1 MRWRAIALACA
12 VLAAAAP
19 ARAEEPELHGFY
31 QLSFD
36 RYGRLTNPYELDIA
50 VAELHAHPEVERIA
64 IVAYGWDNDGEASLG
79 AYDALLHG
87 ILEQLPGRTAIIGIA
102 WDSSQT
108 GIRKLLN
115 DLVPLPVVADTIAAV
130 PDRVLF
136 PLSFWSKAAMADRI
150 GFGGLRGALNE
161 LFGAAYPEGARHPE
175 LYLIGHSFG
184 TRILCALLTDKLGIQ
199 KVGAAPFASQPH
211 VRGALLIQPAL
222 AAANLPP
229 DPAFPI
235 MITQSEHDHANGFL
249 FPIANLVVNA
259 YSFTAAEAV
268 IQQRLFAPVEKT
280 AKKGA
285 GKVLGR
291 DAEEESTPL
300 PEETPQPKPGT
311 ARRILRPLQFPA
323 QAYRATKRTSS
334 ELLGIP
340 GAALFSLVAAPVQYA
355 YAQGVGLA
363 SHPLDH
369 VMDTLAQVPGVE
381 IAVHVTGTALGRD
394 VPWGRRSKGFLAL
407 GGLHESL
414 GRLATPA
421 WPGKLPY
428 AWYTLKS
435 FDAAPPGGAACN
447 LPSCTGVLLVDV
459 SDEVG
464 GGWYGDLRNPWINGT
479 VGWLDPIGTHSV
491 YADPKIVGLLTRLIQ
506 VSEPDPQPEVT
517 APVGLSEP
525 PRSTASF

>member
-1 MRWRAIALACA
+1 MRWIGIALAA
-12 VLAAAAP
+12 ALLASGAS

-36 RYGRLTNPYELDIA
+36 RYGRLTKPYELDIA
-50 VAELHAHPEVERIA
+50 VSELRAHPEVERIA

-115 DLVPLPVVADTIAAV
+115 DIVPLPVLADSVAAV

-161 LFGAAYPEGARHPE
+161 LFASAYPDGARHPE

-199 KVGAAPFASQPH
+199 PVGAAPFGSQSQ
-211 VRGALLIQPAL
+211 VRGVLLIQPAL
-222 AAANLPP
+222 AAANLPR
-229 DPAFPI
+229 DPTYPI
-235 MITQSEHDHANGFL
+235 VITQSEHDHANGFL
-249 FPIANLVVNA
+249 FPIANVIVNA

-280 AKKGA
+280 AKSAAQGA
-285 GKVLGR
+285 GNVLGR
-291 DAEEESTPL
+291 RSEPPKPTEQTE
-300 PEETPQPKPGT
+300 QKPGT

-323 QAYRATKRTSS
+323 QAYRATRRTSS

-340 GAALFSLVAAPVQYA
+340 GAALFSLVAVPVQYV

-363 SHPLDH
+363 SHPVDH
-369 VMDTLAQVPGVE
+369 VMDTLAQIPGVE
-381 IAVHVTGTALGRD
+381 IGVNLTGKALGRE

-428 AWYTLKS
+428 TWYTLKTLE
-435 FDAAPPGGAACN
+435 AAPGGTDCA

-459 SDEVG
+459 SDGVG
-464 GGWYGDLRNPWINGT
+464 GGWYGDLRNPWITGT
-479 VGWLDPIGTHSV
+479 LGWLDPIGTHSV
-491 YADPKIVGLLTRLIQ
+491 YADPQIVGLLTRLIR
-506 VSEPDPQPEVT
+506 VSEAEARPADEAVREPLA
-517 APVGLSEP
+517 AP
-525 PRSTASF
+525 

>member
-1 MRWRAIALACA
+1 MRWKALPLACA
-12 VLAAAAP
+12 LLAAAAS

-50 VAELHAHPEVERIA
+50 VSELAAHPEVERIA

-115 DLVPLPVVADTIAAV
+115 DIVPLPVIADSVAAI

-161 LFGAAYPEGARHPE
+161 LFGAAYPEGTRHPE

-222 AAANLPP
+222 AAANLPREP
-229 DPAFPI
+229 SFPI

-249 FPIANLVVNA
+249 FPIANVIVNA

-268 IQQRLFAPVEKT
+268 IQQRLFAPVERT
-280 AKKGA
+280 AKSAAKGA
-285 GKVLGR
+285 GDALGR
-291 DAEEESTPL
+291 GDDAEQAAPVEE
-300 PEETPQPKPGT
+300 PEQKPGT

-323 QAYRATKRTSS
+323 QAYRATRRTSS

-340 GAALFSLVAAPVQYA
+340 GAALFSLVAVPVQYA

-363 SHPLDH
+363 SNPVDH

-381 IAVHVTGTALGRD
+381 IGVSLTGSALGRE

-428 AWYTLKS
+428 AWYTLKTLES
-435 FDAAPPGGAACN
+435 APPAAKDCA

-459 SDEVG
+459 SDGVG

-479 VGWLDPIGTHSV
+479 LGWLDPIGTHSV
-491 YADPKIVGLLTRLIQ
+491 YADPQIVGLLTKLIR
-506 VSEPDPQPEVT
+506 VSEAEAQLAGE
-517 APVGLSEP
+517 APSP
-525 PRSTASF
+525 AP

>member
-1 MRWRAIALACA
+1 MRWTAIALACA
-12 VLAAAAP
+12 LLALGTP
-19 ARAEEPELHGFY
+19 AQAEEPELHGFY

-87 ILEQLPGRTAIIGIA
+87 ILEQLPGRTAVIGIA

-115 DLVPLPVVADTIAAV
+115 DLVPLPVVADSIAAV

-161 LFGAAYPEGARHPE
+161 LFGKAYPEGMRHPD

-229 DPAFPI
+229 DPTFPI

-249 FPIANLVVNA
+249 FPIANVIVNA
-259 YSFTAAEAV
+259 YSFTATEAV

-280 AKKGA
+280 AKSAAKGA
-285 GKVLGR
+285 GNVLGR
-291 DAEEESTPL
+291 RSDEATIPAEE
-300 PEETPQPKPGT
+300 PEQKPGT

-363 SHPLDH
+363 THPVDH
-369 VMDTLAQVPGVE
+369 VMDTLAQLPGVE
-381 IAVHVTGTALGRD
+381 VAVSLTGQALGRE

-421 WPGKLPY
+421 WPGKTPY
-428 AWYTLKS
+428 AWYTLKTLE
-435 FDAAPPGGAACN
+435 AAPQAGADCA

-459 SDEVG
+459 SDDVG

-491 YADPKIVGLLTRLIQ
+491 YADPQIVGLLTRLIRVVDLDARGDDLQ
-506 VSEPDPQPEVT
+506 QTSM
-517 APVGLSEP
+517 
-525 PRSTASF
+525 R

>member
-1 MRWRAIALACA
+1 MMRGWILCALFCS
-12 VLAAAAP
+12 VLAVGAAAH
-19 ARAEEPELHGFY
+19 AEEPEFHGFY

-50 VAELHAHPEVERIA
+50 VAELRAHPEVERIA
-64 IVAYGWDNDGEASLG
+64 IVAYGWANDGEASLG

-87 ILEQLPGRTAIIGIA
+87 ILEELPGRTAIIGIG

-115 DLVPLPVVADTIAAV
+115 DLVPLPVVADSVAAV
-130 PDRVLF
+130 PDRLLF

-161 LFGAAYPEGARHPE
+161 LFAGAYPEGTRHPE

-199 KVGAAPFASQPH
+199 KVGAAPFASQSR

-222 AAANLPP
+222 AAANLPQ
-229 DPAFPI
+229 DASFPI
-235 MITQSEHDHANGFL
+235 LITQSEHDHANGFL
-249 FPIANLVVNA
+249 FPIANLIVNA
-259 YSFTAAEAV
+259 YSFTTAEAV

-280 AKKGA
+280 AKSA
-285 GKVLGR
+285 GNALGR
-291 DAEEESTPL
+291 GDDPAQ
-300 PEETPQPKPGT
+300 PEEPQPRPGT
-311 ARRILRPLQFPA
+311 ARRLLRPLQFPA
-323 QAYRATKRTSS
+323 QAYRATKRTSA

-363 SHPLDH
+363 SHPVDH
-369 VMDTLAQVPGVE
+369 VMDTLAQIPLVE
-381 IAVHVTGTALGRD
+381 VAVSLTGGALGRE
-394 VPWGRRSKGFLAL
+394 VPWGRQSKGLLAL

-421 WPGKLPY
+421 WPGKVPY

-435 FDAAPPGGAACN
+435 FDAAPQAGCA
-447 LPSCTGVLLVDV
+447 LPRCSGVLLVDV

-464 GGWYGDLRNPWINGT
+464 GGWYGDLRNPWINAS

-491 YADPKIVGLLTRLIQ
+491 YSDPKIVGLLPRLIGGGDATA
-506 VSEPDPQPEVT
+506 ERDLTGDAREV
-517 APVGLSEP
+517 A
-525 PRSTASF
+525 R